1 MFWCVLGMPVFKSS
15 RKVQTFGSSLAMTLP
30 AMFVKANEI
39 EKGSVLKAHY
49 GLDGVLVASWV
60 DNPEEL
66 MKCLMEI
73 MEELGENIRNSEE
86 KTQQV
91 RSASGDTRQVK
102 TR

>member
-1 MFWCVLGMPVFKSS
+1 MPVFKSS

-39 EKGSVLKAHY
+39 EKGSVLKVHY

-60 DNPEEL
+60 DKPEEL

-73 MEELGENIRNSEE
+73 MDKLDEYVRNSEE
-86 KTQQV
+86 QTQEV
-91 RSASGDTRQVK
+91 RSVHSMKLDRL
-102 TR
+102 

>member
-39 EKGSVLKAHY
+39 EKGSVLKVHY

-60 DNPEEL
+60 DKPEEL
-66 MKCLMEI
+66 MKCLVEI
-73 MEELGENIRNSEE
+73 MEKLGEDVRDSEE
-86 KTQQV
+86 LTQEV
-91 RSASGDTRQVK
+91 RLASGDTRQVK

>member
-39 EKGSVLKAHY
+39 EKGSVLKVHY

-60 DNPEEL
+60 DEPEEL
-66 MKCLMEI
+66 MKCLVEI
-73 MEELGENIRNSEE
+73 MEKLGEDVRDSEE
-86 KTQQV
+86 LTQEV
-91 RSASGDTRQVK
+91 RLASGDTRQVK

>member
-39 EKGSVLKAHY
+39 EKGSVLKVHY
-49 GLDGVLVASWV
+49 GLDGVLVVSWV
-60 DNPEEL
+60 DEPEEL
-66 MKCLMEI
+66 MKCLVEI
-73 MEELGENIRNSEE
+73 MEKLGEDVRDSEE
-86 KTQQV
+86 LTQEV
-91 RSASGDTRQVK
+91 RLASGDTRQVK